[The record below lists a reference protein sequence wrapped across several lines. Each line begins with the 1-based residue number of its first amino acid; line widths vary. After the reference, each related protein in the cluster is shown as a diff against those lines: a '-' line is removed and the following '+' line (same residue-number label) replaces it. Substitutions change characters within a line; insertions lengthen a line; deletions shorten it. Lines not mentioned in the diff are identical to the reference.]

1 MNSSWLTPDTG
12 NLRFATAMGVG
23 LLLELAALGLL
34 LPIMAHKETPAL
46 TPAVVK
52 LSVITPP
59 APKPA
64 PPVPVPPK
72 PVAQPVVQPVAK
84 PLPPPPKPAP
94 HHVVRHVVRHIPV
107 PKPLPTPPQAV
118 KPPPVPVPVPPQ
130 PVVPPAPSAG
140 AVDVFSAAIKAALQ
154 AHANEVY
161 PQSAQ
166 MAHEAGSPQLT
177 FTYLNGVVSNI
188 ALTRSSGF
196 PLLDAAALRDARIA
210 HYPAPPSGFTGRTYQ
225 ITVAVDFRLAA
236 VSIDA
241 D

>member
-1 MNSSWLTPDTG
+1 MNSSWLTQDPG
-12 NLRFATAMGVG
+12 NLRFAAAMGVG

-34 LPIMAHKETPAL
+34 VPIMAHKEMPAL

-64 PPVPVPPK
+64 PPAPVPPK

-84 PLPPPPKPAP
+84 PLPPPPKPAA
-94 HHVVRHVVRHIPV
+94 HHVVRHVPVPKPV

-118 KPPPVPVPVPPQ
+118 KPPPVPVPPQ

-166 MAHEAGSPQLT
+166 MAHEVGSPQLT

>member
-118 KPPPVPVPVPPQ
+118 KPPPVPVPPQ

-154 AHANEVY
+154 AHANGVY

-210 HYPAPPSGFTGRTYQ
+210 RYPAPPSGFTGRTYQ

>member
-118 KPPPVPVPVPPQ
+118 KPPPVPVPPQ

-210 HYPAPPSGFTGRTYQ
+210 RYPAPPSGFTGRTYQ

-236 VSIDA
+236 VNIDA

>member
-1 MNSSWLTPDTG
+1 MNSSWLTPDSG
-12 NLRFATAMGVG
+12 NRRFATAMGVG
-23 LLLELAALGLL
+23 LLLELAALGVL
-34 LPIMAHKETPAL
+34 LPVMAHKETPAP

-59 APKPA
+59 APKPP

-72 PVAQPVVQPVAK
+72 PVVQPVAK
-84 PLPPPPKPAP
+84 PLPPPPPKPAV
-94 HHVVRHVVRHIPV
+94 HHVVRHLPV
-107 PKPLPTPPQAV
+107 PKPLP
-118 KPPPVPVPVPPQ
+118 PPPKAVQPPPPVPVPPQ

-140 AVDVFSAAIKAALQ
+140 DVDVFSAAIKAALQ

-188 ALTRSSGF
+188 ALTRSSGY
-196 PLLDAAALRDARIA
+196 PLLDSAALRDARIA
-210 HYPAPPSGFTGRTYQ
+210 HYPAPPPGFTGRTYQ

>member
-118 KPPPVPVPVPPQ
+118 KPPPVPVPPQ